1 MVLLETILILLIVY
15 YGLKL
20 LWRWLGPQLLSF
32 AVKKTEERFGQQF
45 NSYQNSGQPSENE
58 GRTTVIRNA
67 SKKRKTSKKV
77 GEYIDFE
84 EID

>member
-20 LWRWLGPQLLSF
+20 LWRWLGPSLLKF
-32 AVKKTEERFGQQF
+32 AVKKTEERFQEQF
-45 NSYQNSGQPSENE
+45 NTYQNMRQPSENE
-58 GRTTVIRNA
+58 GETTIIRNP
-67 SKKRKTSKKV
+67 KRNRKSSKKV